1 MFILE
6 LNKRGIIEAAHDISD
21 GGLIVAIFEM
31 CAHSNIGAEIKD
43 AEPHW
48 YFSESQGRYIISVK
62 GDNIKPLNETA
73 REMRIDLEEV
83 GLSGGETF
91 IAGREHISIKS
102 LKKLYFSG
110 LNELLY

>member
-31 CAHSNIGAEIKD
+31 CAHSNIGAKIKD

-62 GDNIKPLNETA
+62 GDNIKTLNEAA

-91 IAGREHISIKS
+91 IAGREHISLKS